1 KGVDVLGLNL
11 GKTNTPAL
19 RRLDHSRGVLSSEDD
34 VPPDADSVE
43 QAVGEA
49 FENLSNGPTLMVGDM
64 MRAAVQM
71 LSSVTRNEAVN
82 FMIQAQAAV
91 MGGSSG

>member
-1 KGVDVLGLNL
+1 M
-11 GKTNTPAL
+11 
-19 RRLDHSRGVLSSEDD
+19 LSSEDAA
-34 VPPDADSVE
+34 PPDADSVD
-43 QAVGEA
+43 QVIAEA
-49 FENLSNGPTLMVGDM
+49 FENLGNGPTLMVGDM

-71 LSSVTRNEAVN
+71 LGSVTRNEAVN